1 VGRRRQVWLKL
12 IGAGLA
18 SFSCPGWA
26 QQPLPVLDPPPVP
39 LPQAPLVKG
48 TRPKSN
54 PKVLPPAAIKLDPS
68 LQRLVAPASLALPT
82 RPEQVRI
89 ESLRPLSLR
98 EVENL
103 AEVNDPNLKAIAS
116 QVDQAQSNLRVK
128 LAQWYPTLGI
138 TANGFPNYTG
148 GQQMQFDANPN
159 TTADGQILTATNR
172 WAMTSTLTAQWDV
185 VNPQRI
191 PEVSAARD
199 GFEKAKNQYLI
210 ALRELRLRASQAYF
224 KVQWGDEKVR
234 VGQQSVG
241 ASLISL
247 RDAKARFQAGV
258 ATKLEVLQAETQL
271 GRDRYLLDDNLI
283 FQSLARRE
291 LARILNLPQNT
302 SPTAT
307 EPLKVL
313 GLWKPS
319 LQDSVVAAYSFREE
333 LDNIILDISATNSQA
348 NSALAGVQPF
358 MSVVNSLLAT
368 RFTGN
373 ESIIVDLPGQYGY
386 AVENSV
392 GLNFNWKLFDGGAA
406 RALYRQYKQK
416 SKENE
421 YVFARERNNL
431 RFEVE
436 ESYYSLINAN
446 RNISTTSKEV
456 LTARESLR
464 LARLRFTAGVTTQLE
479 VQQTQRDLTQAELRY
494 VEALYNYNSGI
505 AFLRRRT
512 GLDSIAEC
520 RGLQLSAVRPAG
532 GDTETVPIPPSPLV
546 PACSVA
552 PASSSGSKP
561 LATGADRG

>member
-1 VGRRRQVWLKL
+1 MGRRRQVWLKL

-18 SFSCPGWA
+18 SLSCPGWA
-26 QQPLPVLDPPPVP
+26 QQTLPVLDLPPVP

-89 ESLRPLSLR
+89 QSLRPLSLR

-159 TTADGQILTATNR
+159 TTANGQILTATNR

-319 LQDSVVAAYSFREE
+319 LQESVVAAYSFREE
-333 LDNIILDISATNSQA
+333 LDNIILDISASNSQA

-520 RGLQLSAVRPAG
+520 RGLQLSAVRPSG

-546 PACSVA
+546 PACSAA
-552 PASSSGSKP
+552 PTTSGGSRP

>member
-1 VGRRRQVWLKL
+1 MGRRRQVWLKL

-18 SFSCPGWA
+18 SLSCPGWA
-26 QQPLPVLDPPPVP
+26 QQTLPVLDPPPVP

-82 RPEQVRI
+82 RPDQVRI
-89 ESLRPLSLR
+89 QSLRPLSLR

-159 TTADGQILTATNR
+159 TTANGQILTATNR

-319 LQDSVVAAYSFREE
+319 LQESVLAAYSFREE
-333 LDNIILDISATNSQA
+333 LDNIILDISVSNSQA

-520 RGLQLSAVRPAG
+520 RGLQLSAVRPSG

-552 PASSSGSKP
+552 PTTSSGSRP
-561 LATGADRG
+561 QATGADRG

>member
-1 VGRRRQVWLKL
+1 VPRPLQIRLTAA
-12 IGAGLA
+12 GAAALA
-18 SFSCPGWA
+18 CLPGTA
-26 QQPLPVLDPPPVP
+26 LAESASLDPLQKP
-39 LPQAPLVKG
+39 LPQAPMVKG
-48 TRPKSN
+48 QRPKSN
-54 PKVLPPAAIKLDPS
+54 PTVLPPAAIKLEPS
-68 LQRLVAPASLALPT
+68 LQRLVAPASLGLPT
-82 RPEQVRI
+82 KLEQVQI
-89 ESLRPLSLR
+89 SSLRPLSLK

-116 QVDQAQSNLRVK
+116 QVDQAQSRLRASI
-128 LAQWYPTLGI
+128 AQWYPTLGI
-138 TANGFPNYTG
+138 TANGFPSYTG
-148 GQQMQFDANPN
+148 GQQMQFNNGTNALLRQ
-159 TTADGQILTATNR
+159 GQNLTSTNR
-172 WAMTSTLTAQWDV
+172 WAMASTLTAQWNV
-185 VNPQRI
+185 VNPKRV

-199 GFEKAKNQYLI
+199 AFEKAKNQYLI
-210 ALRELRLRASQAYF
+210 ALRELRLRAYQAYF

-258 ATKLEVLQAETQL
+258 STKLEVLQAETQL

-283 FQSLARRE
+283 VQSLARRE
-291 LARILNLPQNT
+291 LARILNLPQT
-302 SPTAT
+302 VSPTAT
-307 EPLKVL
+307 EPLKII

-319 LQDSVVAAYSFREE
+319 LQESVIAAFTFREE
-333 LDNIILDISATNSQA
+333 LDNIILDISSSNSQA
-348 NSALAGVQPF
+348 NSALADVQPF
-358 MSVVNSLLAT
+358 MSVVNSLFAT
-368 RFTGN
+368 RFNGN
-373 ESIIVDLPGQYGY
+373 ESVIVDLPGRYGY
-386 AVENSV
+386 AVENSI

-416 SKENE
+416 SEENE
-421 YVFARERNNL
+421 FIFARERNNL
-431 RFEVE
+431 RYEVE
-436 ESYYSLINAN
+436 ESYFSLINSN

-494 VEALYNYNSGI
+494 VEALYNYNSSI

-532 GDTETVPIPPSPLV
+532 GDTETVPIPPSPLL

-552 PASSSGSKP
+552 PTTSSGSSP
-561 LATGADRG
+561 QATGADRG

>member
-1 VGRRRQVWLKL
+1 MQF
-12 IGAGLA
+12 IN
-18 SFSCPGWA
+18 
-26 QQPLPVLDPPPVP
+26 
-39 LPQAPLVKG
+39 
-48 TRPKSN
+48 SN
-54 PKVLPPAAIKLDPS
+54 NSSTSLPP
-68 LQRLVAPASLALPT
+68 
-82 RPEQVRI
+82 
-89 ESLRPLSLR
+89 
-98 EVENL
+98 
-103 AEVNDPNLKAIAS
+103 
-116 QVDQAQSNLRVK
+116 
-128 LAQWYPTLGI
+128 
-138 TANGFPNYTG
+138 
-148 GQQMQFDANPN
+148 GQN
-159 TTADGQILTATNR
+159 LTATNR
-172 WAMTSTLTAQWDV
+172 WQMASTLTAQWDV

-199 GFEKAKNQYLI
+199 SFEKAKNQYLI

-291 LARILNLPQNT
+291 LANVLNLPQNT
-302 SPTAT
+302 SPTAK

-319 LQDSVVAAYSFREE
+319 LQESVVAAYSFREE
-333 LDNIILDISATNSQA
+333 LDNILLDISASNSQA
-348 NSALAGVQPF
+348 NSALAEVQPF

-421 YVFARERNNL
+421 FVFARERNNL

-494 VEALYNYNSGI
+494 VEALYNYNSGL

-520 RGLQLSAVRPAG
+520 RGLQLSSVRPAV

-546 PACSVA
+546 PACSIPPTTSTV
-552 PASSSGSKP
+552 PGSRT
-561 LATGADRG
+561 TGADRS

>member
-18 SFSCPGWA
+18 SLSGPGWA

-39 LPQAPLVKG
+39 LPQAPLAKG
-48 TRPKSN
+48 PRPKSN

-68 LQRLVAPASLALPT
+68 LQRLAAPASLALPT
-82 RPEQVRI
+82 KTEQVRI
-89 ESLRPLSLR
+89 TSLRPLSLR

-159 TTADGQILTATNR
+159 TTANGQVLTATNR
-172 WAMTSTLTAQWDV
+172 WAMTSSLTAQWDV
-185 VNPQRI
+185 INPKRI

-199 GFEKAKNQYLI
+199 AFEKAKNQYLI
-210 ALRELRLRASQAYF
+210 ALRELRLRAAQAYF
-224 KVQWGDEKVR
+224 KLQWGDEKVR

-241 ASLISL
+241 SSLISL

-291 LARILNLPQNT
+291 LARGLNLPQNT

-319 LQDSVVAAYSFREE
+319 LQESVVAAYSFREE
-333 LDNIILDISATNSQA
+333 LDNILLDISSSNSQA

-373 ESIIVDLPGQYGY
+373 ESTIVDLPGQYGY

-436 ESYYSLINAN
+436 ESFYTLINSN

-479 VQQTQRDLTQAELRY
+479 VQQTQRDLTSAELAY
-494 VEALYNYNSGI
+494 VRAIYDYNNGI
-505 AFLRRRT
+505 ASLRRRT
-512 GLDSIAEC
+512 GLDALAEC
-520 RGLQLSAVRPAG
+520 RGVQLSSVRPAT

-552 PASSSGSKP
+552 PTTSTVPGSRLMGP
-561 LATGADRG
+561 DRS

>member
-1 VGRRRQVWLKL
+1 MGRRRQVWLKL

-18 SFSCPGWA
+18 SLSCPGWA
-26 QQPLPVLDPPPVP
+26 QQTLPVLDPPPVP

-82 RPEQVRI
+82 RPDQVRI
-89 ESLRPLSLR
+89 QSLRPLSLR

-159 TTADGQILTATNR
+159 TTANGQILTATNR

-319 LQDSVVAAYSFREE
+319 LQESVVAAYSFREE
-333 LDNIILDISATNSQA
+333 LDNIILDISASNSQA

-520 RGLQLSAVRPAG
+520 RGLQLSAVRPSG

-552 PASSSGSKP
+552 PTTSSGSRP
-561 LATGADRG
+561 QATGADRG